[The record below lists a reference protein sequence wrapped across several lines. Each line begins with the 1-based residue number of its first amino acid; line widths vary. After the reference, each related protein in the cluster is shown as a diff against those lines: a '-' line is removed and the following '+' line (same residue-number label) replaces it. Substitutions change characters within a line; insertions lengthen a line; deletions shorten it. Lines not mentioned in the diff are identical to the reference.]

1 MLGNVGEV
9 GPGEL
14 LERGGR
20 ELGAGRLEH
29 LEELWGLAS
38 AEKSR
43 GVLAHLGAG
52 LDLQAEILDA
62 DLGRLLKEGLGLLG
76 ILVDP
81 RLALLGQLGVADHVA
96 EQGPRRTAE
105 ANQGDAARQ
114 LRPGQRNGLVDV
126 VELLGDVDVLLEH
139 LGVLA
144 IRGGQQGFREVRAL
158 LVDHLDRHAQG
169 LGDDEDVGEDDGGI
183 DEAGEAL
190 NGLQGERRGHLGVPA
205 ALEEVALPLGLVVL
219 GEIAASCTRVSDTHG
234 REGGVLGSWRF
245 SPWRIT
251 HMGGRSTFWPTRRC
265 QFRGLGSV
273 YQMDHECNMI
283 SREEQNTHPM
293 RPG

>member
-9 GPGEL
+9 GSGEL

-38 AEKSR
+38 AEKFR
-43 GVLAHLGAG
+43 GVPAHLGAG

-62 DLGRLLKEGLGLLG
+62 DLGRLLEEGLGLLG

-251 HMGGRSTFWPTRRC
+251 HMGGRSTLWPTRRC